1 MLRTS
6 MPRGTRDLLIAIGVL
21 LVAACVRGQAGWDEN
36 AVGSLEKLN
45 EDDVGEFLRRG
56 AGNHMDNWA
65 VLVCTSRFWFNYRH
79 VANTLALYRC
89 ASQRTSRPLRCAA
102 SSRGAWRRPTLT

>member
-1 MLRTS
+1 MRRDS
-6 MPRGTRDLLIAIGVL
+6 MPRGTRALLVTIGFL

-89 ASQRTSRPLRCAA
+89 ASQRLSRLPR
-102 SSRGAWRRPTLT
+102 S